1 MIQVVDR
8 VPTYPNRVKITK
20 SNGTSEYVTWE
31 RADEPTVEGTPINK
45 ALFDSIAADQ
55 GLAAAKTV
63 YVAASGSN
71 TLGDGSS
78 TSPYATIAK
87 ALSTLPKNL
96 NGFDVNIHVAT
107 GTYNEDVSVSGF
119 FGGNIILSGASGG
132 SITIK
137 SLTVKDGASLHI
149 SSNISMGVS
158 GSAGTAGIVVQQGKL
173 LSFATNVFV
182 TAAQNIGVYV
192 ARGGFAMFGNLGVSN
207 SKTIAVQATSGA
219 TVYIDSLLGTNNSG
233 IAIQSGN
240 GALVGFNSK
249 SIAASATFLTMYGG
263 RIYTGSQADT
273 PNY

>member
-1 MIQVVDR
+1 MIEVIDR
-8 VPTYPNRVKITK
+8 VPTYPNRIKITR
-20 SNGTSEYVTWE
+20 SDGTSEYVTWE

-63 YVAASGSN
+63 YVSGAGSN

-96 NGFDVNIHVAT
+96 NGFDVNISVTT
-107 GTYNEDVSVSGF
+107 GTYNEDVVVAGF
-119 FGGNIILSGASGG
+119 FGGNIVLTGASGASA
-132 SITIK
+132 TIK

-149 SSNISMGVS
+149 GSNISLGVS

-173 LSFATNVFV
+173 LSFAKNVFV
-182 TAAQNIGVYV
+182 TATQAIGVYV
-192 ARGGFAMFGNLGVSN
+192 ARGGFALFGNLGVSN
-207 SKTIAVQATSGA
+207 STGIAVQATSGA
-219 TVYIDSLLGTNNSG
+219 TVYIDALLGTNNTG

-240 GALVGFNSK
+240 GARVGFNSK
-249 SIAASATFLTMYGG
+249 SITSASTFLTMYGG

>member
-55 GLAAAKTV
+55 GLASAKTV

-71 TLGDGSS
+71 TLGDGTS

-96 NGFDVNIHVAT
+96 NGYDVTISVAT

-119 FGGNIILSGASGG
+119 FGGNIILSGVSGA

-137 SLTVKDGASLHI
+137 SLTVKDNASLHI
-149 SSNISMGVS
+149 SSNISIGVS
-158 GSAGTAGIVVQQGKL
+158 GSTGTAGIVVQQGKL

-182 TAAQNIGVYV
+182 TASQNIGVYV

-207 SKTIAVQATSGA
+207 SKNIAVQATSGA
-219 TVYIDSLLGTNNSG
+219 TVYIESLLGTNNSG

-240 GALVGFNSK
+240 GARVGFNAK
-249 SIAASATFLTMYGG
+249 SITTASTFLTMYGG